1 MRALLSVYDK
11 AGLDILAK
19 YLVENEFELISTG
32 GTYNFLSE
40 KGFQVTKVDSVTG
53 SPEILNGRV
62 KTLHPKIHGG
72 ILAKRENISHNED
85 LLNNGIEYIDLVVTN
100 LYPFY
105 SVATD
110 ITASEDQIIENI
122 DIGGPTLLRAA
133 AKNFKDVVVL
143 VDPSDYSLFQNNWST
158 NKFGIKERKYLAG
171 KAFQHVAHYDT
182 LISEYLRDNYD
193 FADTLTVA
201 LTKVSDL
208 RYGENPH
215 QKGSFYKLDST
226 KLPNQGIGSFVQHH
240 GKDLSYV
247 NLLDADA
254 AFNLVND
261 YSDNAIAIIK
271 HTNPCCLAVGNEELD
286 ILFEKALTQG
296 DAISAYGGIIATN
309 KNIDIKFADK
319 IRTML
324 SPNNGIRM
332 FYEIVV
338 CSSIDQDALDHLK
351 KKSKDLRILTVP
363 NVDTT
368 YNWQTMRTLRG
379 GILIQD
385 TDLSIEKEFE
395 LVSERKPSKKEL
407 EDLTIAWIVCKHV
420 KSNAITF
427 VKDGV
432 LVGMGAGQPNRVGS
446 AKISGE
452 AAQNNALG
460 AAAAS
465 DALIPFP
472 DTIEV
477 CAEYGVTC
485 LVHTGGSIR
494 DSESIEIANKLN
506 LSFFTSGVRHFSH

>member
-11 AGLDILAK
+11 TDLAELAK
-19 YLVENEFELISTG
+19 YLIENEFELISTG
-32 GTYNFLSE
+32 GTFTFLSE
-40 KGFQVTKVDSVTG
+40 KGFKVTKVDSVTG
-53 SPEILNGRV
+53 SPEILDGRV

-72 ILAKRENISHNED
+72 ILAKRDNVSHNQD
-85 LLNNGIEYIDLVVTN
+85 LANNQIEFIDLVVTN

-105 SVATD
+105 SVATNQ
-110 ITASEDQIIENI
+110 ASTEDQIIENI

-133 AKNFKDVVVL
+133 AKNFNDVIVL
-143 VDPSDYSLFQNNWST
+143 VDPIDYSMFQSSNMGT
-158 NKFGIKERKYLAG
+158 KERKYLAA

-182 LISEYLRDNYD
+182 LIAEYLRSNDD
-193 FADTLTVA
+193 SPDTLTLA
-201 LTKVSDL
+201 LSKISDL

-226 KLPNQGIGSFVQHH
+226 QLPNQGIGSFIQHH
-240 GKDLSYV
+240 GKELSYV

-261 YSDNAIAIIK
+261 YNDNAVAIIK
-271 HTNPCCLAVGNEELD
+271 HTNPCCLAVGSNDLD
-286 ILFEKALTQG
+286 ELFEKALIQG

-309 KNIDIKFADK
+309 KNIDMEFSDK

-324 SPNNGIRM
+324 SPANGVRM

-338 CSSIDQDALDHLK
+338 CPSIDDDALDHLK
-351 KKSKDLRILTVP
+351 KKSKDLRIMTAP
-363 NVDTT
+363 NVDTKQQWKT
-368 YNWQTMRTLRG
+368 IRSLRG
-379 GILIQD
+379 GILVQD
-385 TDLSIEKEFE
+385 SDLSIETEFD
-395 LVSERKPSKKEL
+395 LVSNRKPSTREL
-407 EDLTIAWIVCKHV
+407 DDLTIAWLVCKHV

-452 AAQNNALG
+452 SAQENAKG
-460 AAAAS
+460 SSAAS